1 MSASTIARTDWV
13 VIFEATESTLIP
25 RVLKDVA
32 KPLQLT
38 GARLGEL
45 GALTDHIAGR
55 FDLRGRDERTPQ
67 QSAFEQ
73 VN

>member
-1 MSASTIARTDWV
+1 V
-13 VIFEATESTLIP
+13 VIFEATRVDLDP
-25 RVLKDVA
+25 RVLQDVA

-45 GALTDHIAGR
+45 GAIPDHITGG